1 MYENAL
7 GVEENY
13 ELALYWYALAS
24 KQGYAMATNNIGNCF
39 MYGKGEQRNY
49 QAAFSYYMQA
59 AKQNLPLAMYNVGVC
74 YFNGFGV
81 RQDKAIAEQYLRK
94 AASAGNREAINA
106 LETLFK

>member
-1 MYENAL
+1 
-7 GVEENY
+7 
-13 ELALYWYALAS
+13 
-24 KQGYAMATNNIGNCF
+24 MATNNIGNCF

-74 YFNGFGV
+74 YFNGVGV